1 MTSPKLPKAAL
12 AQFKAWGAK
21 GGKARAARLT
31 DKALSDIGKLGGR
44 PKGAKKKV
52 PKRA

>member
-1 MTSPKLPKAAL
+1 MTKLPKAAL

-31 DKALSDIGKLGGR
+31 DKELSAIGRQGGR

-52 PKRA
+52 RGKA